1 MELYQKYNPAN
12 ELFRSSLEAVLK
24 AVTSQTVVD
33 STTVQ
38 SLLINPETNVVKNG
52 SSDTSVFTLKAE
64 MVEEGFFI
72 RSVRDEATGQTRP
85 VVEFE

>member
-1 MELYQKYNPAN
+1 M
-12 ELFRSSLEAVLK
+12 
-24 AVTSQTVVD
+24 SQTALD
-33 STTVQ
+33 STTIQ

-64 MVEEGFFI
+64 LLEEGFFI
-72 RSVRDEATGQTRP
+72 RSVRDDATGQTRP